1 MTLRGVGA
9 GFIERVYFRQILRD
23 GAAVEFA
30 ETHVGYFLKTVR
42 PPAREVA
49 NEDRGPHFMRPA
61 AQSPQ
66 KFFCMRE
73 IPGLADH
80 LAVERDECVR
90 AQDNRVG

>member
-9 GFIERVYFRQILRD
+9 GLIERIYFRQILRD
-23 GAAVEFA
+23 GALVEFA
-30 ETHVGYFLKTVR
+30 KTHMGYFLKTVR
-42 PPAREVA
+42 LSAREVA
-49 NEDRGPHFMRPA
+49 NEDCGPNFMRPA

-73 IPGLADH
+73 IRGLADH
-80 LAVERDECVR
+80 LTLERDEGVR